1 MNSLTNL
8 LMGHDQITLSERQ
21 RATHTYVVGQSG
33 TGKSRALES
42 WIMQDVLAG
51 HGVGV
56 IDPHGDLYDHL
67 VARIAEHPALWEKV
81 ILFNSL
87 DPDWVVGFNP
97 LEKID
102 KVSAERLALHMTDIS
117 IKVWGLDTTQAPRM
131 VWLLTNT
138 FLALVDLGLTLLDLP
153 RFLMDGEYRENLLE
167 RVSLP
172 AVRQYFRSEFPEAG
186 RNSQHWVSP
195 VLNKFGRLLFDP
207 DIRLIF
213 GREST
218 INFRRIMDEKMIL
231 LVNLSKG
238 ILGEGMSALLAAFIV
253 AHIQKTALSRAD
265 RVNRPPFYFYL
276 DEFQHY
282 MTDTILDI
290 LSESRKYALSLTLA
304 HQFLDQLPRQLQQ
317 AVLNTAG
324 TLVAFRVG
332 YRDALVLAKEIF
344 PAPDFIQR
352 PAFSSLFGRLR
363 LEDAGWNGLAL
374 ELSNLGTRQFWSRKR
389 GSYEPV
395 KQQTFWM
402 PNPVYAPEKK
412 EKINALRW
420 RSGQIFA
427 RRKKELHKKG
437 TQQGTWEESI
447 PLWVP

>member
-1 MNSLTNL
+1 MR
-8 LMGHDQITLSERQ
+8 HDQITLSERQ

-51 HGVGV
+51 RGVGV

-67 VARIAEHPALWEKV
+67 VARIAGHPELWEKV
-81 ILFNSL
+81 ILFNPIDS
-87 DPDWVVGFNP
+87 DWVVGFNP

-138 FLALVDLGLTLLDLP
+138 LLALVDLGLTLLDLP

-167 RVSLP
+167 RISLP
-172 AVRQYFRSEFPEAG
+172 AVQQYFKGEFPNRG
-186 RNSQHWVSP
+186 KSSQHWVTP
-195 VLNKFGRLLFDP
+195 ILNKLGRLLFDP
-207 DIRLIF
+207 DVRLIF
-213 GREST
+213 GGDNT

-265 RVNRPPFYFYL
+265 RLDRPPFYFYL

-282 MTDTILDI
+282 TTDNVIDI

-304 HQFLDQLPRQLQQ
+304 HQFLDQLPRQLQR

-324 TLVAFRVG
+324 TIVSFRVG
-332 YRDALVLAKEIF
+332 YADALVLAKEIF

-352 PAFSSLFGRLR
+352 PAFSGLLGRLR
-363 LEDAGWNGLAL
+363 LEDTGWNGLAL
-374 ELSNLGTRQFWSRKR
+374 ELSNLEQRQFWSRKR
-389 GSYEPV
+389 GSYDPV
-395 KQQTFWM
+395 KQRSFLM
-402 PNPVYAPEKK
+402 SDPIYSPEKK

-420 RSGQIFA
+420 RSGQAFA
-427 RRKKELHKKG
+427 RRKKELHKNVA
-437 TQQGTWEESI
+437 QPQDWEESI
-447 PLWVP
+447 PQWMP